1 MSNIC
6 VKRGDKMKKI
16 RIFLV
21 ILSLS
26 LLLAGCGNFRLA
38 SSIDDLISPVSPSG
52 DNAGVQN
59 AVNEYCKS
67 GFLIKMPSSGNYTT
81 SFIFYDLNADGQ
93 NEAVAFYEP
102 TDDRGTTSLAVLSK
116 SQDEWNVVE
125 SIRGEG
131 SDVKSVDFCDVNH
144 DGTDEILVCWSVISS
159 ANSYR
164 FCVYRHHASEEG
176 NALELISDPISAGE
190 FICVDMDEDGFDEVV
205 VFQLGSTEESPTA
218 RLYSFADNRQRLLGE
233 TKLDSTIISF
243 ENITSGVT
251 DEGVSVYADALKT
264 DGNSMVTE
272 FIYWS
277 DYYDSIVSPFYSY
290 STGRTSD
297 TARDSVIYSQDID
310 GDGVIEIP
318 TDRQLDN
325 LPSEITA
332 HNWVIYDNTVLI
344 HKCYTYS
351 CKRDS
356 YSLLMD
362 DKIFSDVRVEYD
374 SENRQMTVISNESKG
389 ECFRIVTVIKSAY
402 DADKTAYAGYTE
414 IFSDSGFVYLARVN
428 ENADIKFS
436 VDDLKSMIKPY

>member
-6 VKRGDKMKKI
+6 VKRGDKMKKF

-26 LLLAGCGNFRLA
+26 LLLTGCGNFRLA
-38 SSIDDLISPVSPSG
+38 TSIDDLISPVSPSG

-67 GFLIKMPSSGNYTT
+67 GFLIKMPSSGKYTT

-116 SQDEWNVVE
+116 SHDEWNVVE

-144 DGTDEILVCWSVISS
+144 DGMDEILVCWSVISS

-164 FCVYRHHASEEG
+164 FCVYRHNASEDG

-190 FICVDMDEDGFDEVV
+190 FICVDMNEDGVDEAV

-243 ENITSGVT
+243 ENITTGVT

-318 TDRQLDN
+318 TDRQVDG

-351 CKRDS
+351 CRRDS

-362 DKIFSDVRVEYD
+362 DKIFSNVRVEYD
-374 SENRQMTVISNESKG
+374 SENRQLTVISNVSKE